1 MASIKLKISMILVL
15 GAIISISTLAFAFL
29 LDILAVGDLLT
40 LAVLSVGFNLLQWLL
55 APYLI
60 NVLYRVK
67 EADPTIHSD
76 LIYTVKRL
84 AAKAGIPTPKLMIA
98 DISVPNAFAY
108 GSPLTGNMVA
118 VTRGL
123 LETLNEDEVEG
134 VLGHELGHLKHRDV
148 QVMMFASV
156 LPSIFYLIGR
166 SALYFGAYGRDE
178 RESRGG
184 ALALGIFALIIYFI
198 LNLFVLYLS
207 RLREYYADEFSVS
220 LAPSPAEGAKRL
232 AKALLKI
239 SNKAVRLKE
248 RGEYESPPGFKALLI
263 ADTDA
268 VKTNGRISLTDQIFE
283 LFSTH
288 PNIIKRIKHLEE
300 IGGTKIL

>member
-29 LDILAVGDLLT
+29 LDILGIGDLLT

-60 NVLYRVK
+60 NMLYRVK
-67 EADPTIHSD
+67 EADPSIHSD
-76 LIYTVKRL
+76 LIYAVKRL

-166 SALYFGAYGRDE
+166 SALYLGAYGRDE
-178 RESRGG
+178 RDNRGG
-184 ALALGIFALIIYFI
+184 ALALGIFALIIYWI
-198 LNLFVLYLS
+198 LSLFVLYLS

-268 VKTNGRISLTDQIFE
+268 VKTSREISLTDQIFE

-300 IGGTKIL
+300 IGGIKIL